1 MTRAT
6 AAVLAGGKSSR
17 MKTDKALLDFGGQTM
32 IQRIVTELKPYFD
45 RVLVAANDVA
55 RFRDLSL
62 EVVPDIIPGYGPLSG
77 IHAALCSAQT
87 HLTFV
92 VACDMPFVDGA
103 LARDLVELTGDFDC
117 AAPIVHNYVEP
128 LYAVYART
136 CIKPIEMCISEGR
149 LKVIDLFSR
158 VRVKYIK
165 EAELPNIDLTRV
177 FFNINYPRDWANAR
191 AMAGKQEHSPRRGFE
206 ALPPF
211 ICVTGTSDAGK
222 TMLLTRLVA
231 ELRRRGLR
239 IGTVKHA
246 AHGADLGDEGKD
258 SWRHYRAGADIAVV
272 SAPEKLLL
280 ARRLDR
286 ELPLEEVLAYFRGV
300 DLVLVEG
307 YKRLAYPKILLNAG
321 DPGQV
326 NTAGL
331 VAVVGPPV
339 EGCEVPSFGGDDVS
353 GLADEILRY
362 FGLGEGY
369 VKEG

>member
-1 MTRAT
+1 MTKAT

-32 IQRIVTELKPYFD
+32 IQHIVKELKPYFD
-45 RVLVAANDVA
+45 RILVVANDAA
-55 RFRDLSL
+55 RFCNLSL
-62 EVVPDIIPGYGPLSG
+62 EVVPDVIPGYGPLSG
-77 IHAALCSAQT
+77 IHAALCSAPT
-87 HLTFV
+87 RLTFV
-92 VACDMPFVDGA
+92 VACDMPFVNGA
-103 LARDLVELTGDFDC
+103 LARELVELTGDFDC

-165 EAELPNIDLTRV
+165 EAELPDVDLTRV
-177 FFNINYPRDWANAR
+177 FFNINRPQDWANAR
-191 AMAGKQEHSPRRGFE
+191 AMAGKDEYRPRRRFE
-206 ALPPF
+206 GLPPF
-211 ICVTGTSDAGK
+211 ICVTGTSDSGK
-222 TMLLTRLVA
+222 TVLVTGLVA

-246 AHGADLGDEGKD
+246 AHRADFADEGRD
-258 SWRHYRAGADIAVV
+258 SWRHYRAGADVAVV

-286 ELPLEEVLAYFRGV
+286 ELPLEEVLAYFQGV
-300 DLVLVEG
+300 DLVVVEG
-307 YKRLAYPKILLNAG
+307 YKRLPYPKILLHAG

-326 NTAGL
+326 DRAGL

-339 EGCEVPSFGGDDVS
+339 EGYGVPSFDGDNVS